1 LEKYKTIYAIAGS
14 TLAISL
20 LTFFDLK
27 SFKESNFKKSDGFN
41 INDLGNSDKISD
53 ESLKRISDYKKN
65 MDISKDDNKIYYKEY
80 YKKQDKI
87 MDDFFEKI
95 KKEKNIDNKDNITLE
110 KLHDTLKKLRVKR
123 DDNLDNI

>member
-1 LEKYKTIYAIAGS
+1 MEKYKTIYAIAGS